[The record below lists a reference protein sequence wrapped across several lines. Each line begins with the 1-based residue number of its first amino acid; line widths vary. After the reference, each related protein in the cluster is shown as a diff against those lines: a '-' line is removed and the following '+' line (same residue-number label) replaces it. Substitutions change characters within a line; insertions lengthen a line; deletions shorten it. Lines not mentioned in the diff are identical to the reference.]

1 MAWLQQNQ
9 AVVAI
14 PAVMNLLQFIAQ
26 QQAARTPDPDPGQ
39 EMSPPAMRIPVE
51 EVWGEFCRLLRAR
64 MKLPRGGAN
73 GGGSMQTLFEI
84 PMVTKATAEVLF
96 ADWPK
101 RAGEKDP
108 CWELSTMAQCETLLA
123 FQSNRWCSTWG
134 WGNARPLAPNG
145 ALTSCVLLAAP
156 PITVRLRSTTEGLRV
171 LQVNLALVLFTETN
185 TVVLPPD
192 VADPATGRSIP
203 FYVDPR
209 NRPGLHRDVFAAHAK
224 RMVGE
229 LMRAGFLNFTPAL
242 AALAPAEYQ
251 ELVAAAS
258 AAADEVEAEKAGLYM
273 VEAIVGQR
281 SKPGRRGRQA
291 TMEYM
296 VRWRGWEEPTW
307 EPVKYLAKLE
317 ALRVWKEAQPA

>member
-84 PMVTKATAEVLF
+84 SMVTKATAEVLF

-123 FQSNRWCSTWG
+123 FQSNRWSSTWG
-134 WGNARPLAPNG
+134 WGNARP
-145 ALTSCVLLAAP
+145 
-156 PITVRLRSTTEGLRV
+156 RW
-171 LQVNLALVLFTETN
+171 
-185 TVVLPPD
+185 
-192 VADPATGRSIP
+192 
-203 FYVDPR
+203 
-209 NRPGLHRDVFAAHAK
+209 HRMD
-224 RMVGE
+224 R
-229 LMRAGFLNFTPAL
+229 
-242 AALAPAEYQ
+242 
-251 ELVAAAS
+251 
-258 AAADEVEAEKAGLYM
+258 
-273 VEAIVGQR
+273 
-281 SKPGRRGRQA
+281 
-291 TMEYM
+291 
-296 VRWRGWEEPTW
+296 
-307 EPVKYLAKLE
+307 
-317 ALRVWKEAQPA
+317 